1 MYWGKGYT
9 YISTGEKTLEFFQID
24 RNQVRGGGD
33 PPEDLN
39 HRKGNLKKG
48 NVYVELSIWNSSE
61 TDWDL
66 NIRV

>member
-48 NVYVELSIWNSSE
+48 NVYVELSI
-61 TDWDL
+61 
-66 NIRV
+66 